1 MWTFTKPCFT
11 EPSSSVNLFVL
22 RQVAGLTFF
31 ILAYDWTDLCFV
43 LKYRIHTGLSVH
55 IFIHLLQTFF
65 FLSSLLQT
73 FFFLSSILS
82 LFVCLSIFLLFYP
95 PLAFL
100 ICQFLRVLRQST
112 IIIFF
117 SHNHHVNSGF
127 LVFVCWMQHN
137 NNLFGDSFDYKDVKK
152 LTLHINR

>member
-22 RQVAGLTFF
+22 RPVTGLTFL
-31 ILAYDWTDLCFV
+31 ILAYDWTDFCLV

-55 IFIHLLQTFF
+55 IFIL
-65 FLSSLLQT
+65 LLQT
-73 FFFLSSILS
+73 FFFLSSILC
-82 LFVCLSIFLLFYP
+82 LFVCLWIFLPFYP

-117 SHNHHVNSGF
+117 PHNHHVNSGF
-127 LVFVCWMQHN
+127 LVFVCWIQHN
-137 NNLFGDSFDYKDVKK
+137 NSLFGDSFDYKDVKK
-152 LTLHINR
+152 LPLQIHR